1 MKRVAVSIGDQVY
14 GREDGEVFGSVL
26 QVREH
31 ELVIDVEAFGEVV
44 VEARHVR
51 AVHDGKIIVDVTK
64 LAGDVRRAIGRAHD
78 SETE

>member
-14 GREDGEVFGSVL
+14 AREDGEVFGAVL

-31 ELVIDVEAFGEVV
+31 DLLIDVEGFGEVT
-44 VEARHVR
+44 VEARAVK

-64 LAGDVRRAIGRAHD
+64 LAGDVRRAIGHAHD